1 MREII
6 LDTETTGLKIED
18 GHRIIE
24 IAACEMENYVLTG
37 KKLHLYI
44 NPEREI
50 DKVASSIHG
59 ITNSDLINK
68 PKFIDIYDE
77 FLEFI
82 SDDRLVIHNAEFD
95 MSFLNNELKICGK
108 KNPLKNTTLDT
119 LKLARKKYPGSLV
132 NLDSLCRRFN
142 ISIENRNYHGA
153 LIDTLLLSE
162 VYVELIG
169 GRQTT
174 LIFNNNYKVGKTN
187 IQKKSQNT
195 ETLEKKFSQRD
206 FQPDVSEL
214 NKHKNFI
221 KDINNPIWRKY
232 I

>member
-6 LDTETTGLKIED
+6 LDTETTGLNVDD

-24 IAACEMENYVLTG
+24 IAACEMKNYVLTG
-37 KKLHLYI
+37 ENLHIYI

-59 ITNSDLINK
+59 ITNDDLINK
-68 PKFIDIYDE
+68 PKFIDIYE
-77 FLEFI
+77 KFLEFVGN
-82 SDDRLVIHNAEFD
+82 DRLIIHNAEFD
-95 MSFLNNELKICGK
+95 MSFLNNELKICGE
-108 KNPLKNTTLDT
+108 NPLRNNTLDT
-119 LKLARKKYPGSLV
+119 LKLARVKYPGSLV

-153 LIDTLLLSE
+153 LVDTLLLAD

-174 LIFNNNYKVGKTN
+174 LIFNDNDNIDKTIHQRTN
-187 IQKKSQNT
+187 LKIKQ
-195 ETLEKKFSQRD
+195 LEKALEQRN
-206 FQPDVSEL
+206 FEPDEREL
-214 NKHKNFI
+214 KKHKDFI
-221 KDINNPIWRKY
+221 KNIDGSIWNKY